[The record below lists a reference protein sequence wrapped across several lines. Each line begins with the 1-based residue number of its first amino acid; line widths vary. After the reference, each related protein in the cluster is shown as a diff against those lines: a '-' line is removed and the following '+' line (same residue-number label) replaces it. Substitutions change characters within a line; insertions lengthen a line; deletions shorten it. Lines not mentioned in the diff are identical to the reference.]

1 MSAALEV
8 LKKLGM
14 EDGADAVQF
23 IASRFQKLSNR
34 KVPYGAGSGP
44 SDEVAAHLY
53 PLADTL
59 DNYELS
65 AGSKA
70 MLSDP
75 DSAVEINHAKA
86 REIYDAFEQMG
97 GNEPAFKSNLFNAAR
112 ITSAADRE
120 QRAGYIAS
128 RAQRK
133 LTAEENQKATEQY
146 RLNNPEHPT
155 PATPQSPAPSPTPVA
170 APAPAAT
177 TPAPTA
183 TPAPTPAPAATTP
196 APTAAPPTTSAA
208 ATTPA
213 ATTTSPAAPPT
224 PAAATTS
231 ASTTSAPAA
240 ATPSPATPAPAQKSG
255 FFSGFGIGAGR
266 TGAQVAQETDEYSNR
281 VLKGI
286 GLGAKDADAALV
298 KEAKAYMSSADAKF
312 VDDSTLSPQQK
323 AVLSQTRDS
332 FYKSG
337 TMYSDDAIGAMGS
350 NFASTGNVF
359 GGLSAATE
367 TTSGNALLRSVQEGG
382 VMGVALMGG
391 ALGAAGGM
399 LAGGDASEGAMIG
412 AALGAGVGGVS
423 RAITKSAPEIEAA
436 MMERLLGKEV
446 MEGFKTSADGN
457 AVAANEVRGQALAAI
472 NKMSDEEVGKISGG
486 RAMQKRLTSNK
497 EDSLLTQTRTLTM
510 AGAFLGGV
518 AFTSK
523 KNDHRRG
530 FNKNR
535 GNRI

>member
-1 MSAALEV
+1 
-8 LKKLGM
+8 LG
-14 EDGADAVQF
+14 G
-23 IASRFQKLSNR
+23 
-34 KVPYGAGSGP
+34 
-44 SDEVAAHLY
+44 
-53 PLADTL
+53 
-59 DNYELS
+59 
-65 AGSKA
+65 
-70 MLSDP
+70 
-75 DSAVEINHAKA
+75 
-86 REIYDAFEQMG
+86 
-97 GNEPAFKSNLFNAAR
+97 
-112 ITSAADRE
+112 
-120 QRAGYIAS
+120 
-128 RAQRK
+128 
-133 LTAEENQKATEQY
+133 
-146 RLNNPEHPT
+146 
-155 PATPQSPAPSPTPVA
+155 
-170 APAPAAT
+170 
-177 TPAPTA
+177 
-183 TPAPTPAPAATTP
+183 
-196 APTAAPPTTSAA
+196 
-208 ATTPA
+208 
-213 ATTTSPAAPPT
+213 
-224 PAAATTS
+224 
-231 ASTTSAPAA
+231 
-240 ATPSPATPAPAQKSG
+240 
-255 FFSGFGIGAGR
+255 
-266 TGAQVAQETDEYSNR
+266 
-281 VLKGI
+281 
-286 GLGAKDADAALV
+286 KDADDTLV
-298 KEAKAYMSSADAKF
+298 GEAKAYMGSADAKF
-312 VDDSTLSPQQK
+312 VDGSALNDQQK
-323 AVLSQTRDS
+323 AVLRQTRDS

-399 LAGGDASEGAMIG
+399 LTGGDASEGAMIG

-436 MMERLLGKEV
+436 MMDRLLGKEV
-446 MEGFKTSADGN
+446 MEGFKKAEGGAD
-457 AVAANEVRGQALAAI
+457 VPANEVRKKALDAI

>member
-1 MSAALEV
+1 MSNPALEV

-14 EDGADAVQF
+14 QDGVDAVDF
-23 IASRFQKLSNR
+23 IASRFGNYLHTRHQYNIASEAADSDNARKLYN
-34 KVPYGAGSGP
+34 
-44 SDEVAAHLY
+44 
-53 PLADTL
+53 LANIIDS
-59 DNYELS
+59 YELS
-65 AGSKA
+65 DTGKAYLNAPDMDNSQVAVNLLKGSEILEAVKELNGEELPA
-70 MLSDP
+70 LS
-75 DSAVEINHAKA
+75 
-86 REIYDAFEQMG
+86 
-97 GNEPAFKSNLFNAAR
+97 SNLVRAAR
-112 ITSAADRE
+112 IGAKVEPSAR
-120 QRAGYIAS
+120 GVS
-128 RAQRK
+128 
-133 LTAEENQKATEQY
+133 
-146 RLNNPEHPT
+146 
-155 PATPQSPAPSPTPVA
+155 SVS
-170 APAPAAT
+170 PAAT
-177 TPAPTA
+177 TPA
-183 TPAPTPAPAATTP
+183 
-196 APTAAPPTTSAA
+196 
-208 ATTPA
+208 
-213 ATTTSPAAPPT
+213 PAAPPT
-224 PAAATTS
+224 PAAPAPTASAAATTS
-231 ASTTSAPAA
+231 APAPAPAA

-266 TGAQVAQETDEYSNR
+266 TGAQLAQQTDEYTNR

-298 KEAKAYMSSADAKF
+298 TEAKAYMGSADAKF

-399 LAGGDASEGAMIG
+399 LTGGDASEGAMIG

-436 MMERLLGKEV
+436 MMERLLGKEA
-446 MEGFKTSADGN
+446 MEGFKKAEDGTN
-457 AVAANEVRGQALAAI
+457 VPANEVRKKALDAI